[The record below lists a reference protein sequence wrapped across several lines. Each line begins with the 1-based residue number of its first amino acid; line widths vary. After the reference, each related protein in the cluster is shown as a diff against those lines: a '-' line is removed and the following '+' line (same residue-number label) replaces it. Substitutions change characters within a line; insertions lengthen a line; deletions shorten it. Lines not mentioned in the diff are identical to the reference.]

1 VLEEFEGEEIL
12 LAKLT
17 VGALTIPTSGMLRKG
32 DEVILVVRAHVDEIA
47 FPPGDTPVRLQK
59 SKVFRG
65 KIGKKLSTT
74 YAAVVED
81 PEERERLFQW
91 LETAA
96 TGRDGGQMRLG
107 DEGPNWLDPEPTE
120 TEQVELGDGP
130 ATTKRRKPRARAKGP
145 DEGEPEEGQAPTP
158 DEIDAEINGALASAD
173 RWAADAARAEKG
185 EPPMTDEQ
193 WEASSGRV
201 EPGDNA

>member
-1 VLEEFEGEEIL
+1 MLEEFEGEEIL

-17 VGALTIPTSGMLRKG
+17 VGALTIPTSGQLRKG
-32 DEVILVVRAHVDEIA
+32 DEVILIVRAHVDEVA

-59 SKVFRG
+59 SKVFRS
-65 KIGKKLSTT
+65 KIGKKLQTT

-107 DEGPNWLDPEPTE
+107 DDGPSWLDPEPTE
-120 TEQVELGDGP
+120 TTQVELGDGP
-130 ATTKRRKPRARAKGP
+130 ATTKRRKPRARAKAP
-145 DEGEPEEGQAPTP
+145 DEDEQPAADPTD
-158 DEIDAEINGALASAD
+158 DEIEGALASAD
-173 RWAADAARAEKG
+173 RWAADAARAENG
-185 EPPMTDEQ
+185 EPPMTDDE